1 MLENNS
7 DEQLVS
13 NYLKGDKKSL
23 EILILRYLKPIYS
36 FVYQYVRNTTDAED
50 LTQEIFVKIWKNLKR
65 FKKEKKFKTWL
76 FVIAKNACFDF
87 LRKKEKDSVLNLES
101 ISQLIDSS
109 SSPDEFLEK
118 KFLKEKIKKIIK
130 KLPEKTKEVLNLYYY
145 QGFTFKE
152 IAKIFNESINTIKSR
167 HLRAIATLKKLLEE
181 ID

>member
-7 DEQLVS
+7 DEQLIS

-65 FKKEKKFKTWL
+65 FKKEKKFKPWL
-76 FVIAKNACFDF
+76 FAIAKNACFDF
-87 LRKKEKDSVLNLES
+87 LRKRKKNSVLNLES
-101 ISQLIDSS
+101 ISQLIDYSP
-109 SSPDEFLEK
+109 SPDEFLEN
-118 KFLKEKIKKIIK
+118 KFLKEKIEKIIK
-130 KLPEKTKEVLNLYYY
+130 KLSEKTKEVLNLYYY

-152 IAKIFNESINTIKSR
+152 IAEIFNESINTIKSR
-167 HLRAIATLKKLLEE
+167 HLRAIAIIKKLLED